1 MFNELYMLVVDPN
14 NRRRMLLV
22 FCVLLSMTLVLF
34 IVSILV
40 KVFVAAILFSITVL
54 LQLYIITKA
63 IQKKAET

>member
-1 MFNELYMLVVDPN
+1 MFNELYMLVADPN

-40 KVFVAAILFSITVL
+40 KVFVAAILFSIAVL